1 MQLFETN
8 SMNLF
13 GPIIKA
19 TFIERPNRF
28 ILICNLDG
36 KRIDTY
42 LPNPGRLWELLFPG
56 VIVYLEKSD
65 NPDRKIPYTV
75 VAVESKGRPV
85 MLHTHKTNDAAE
97 HLLKKGLVPGLENAT
112 IVRREVTH
120 KRSRFDFLLREGD
133 RDIYLEVKSCTLFSE
148 HVAMFP
154 DAVTERGKRHLEE
167 LATLSSK
174 DVRCAVLF
182 MINSP
187 HVQIFSPE
195 YHTDIKFAETLLKV
209 RDRVDII
216 PLAVEW
222 DKDLRLSDKVC
233 KVNIPWERIERE
245 AKDRGAYLFIMKLE
259 NDTEIEVG
267 DLGKV
272 SFEKGF
278 YIYVGSARKNLSARI
293 ERHKRLR
300 KNMHWHIDYL
310 RQVADFH
317 AALPLRSADDLECE
331 LAATIKALAEG
342 EVPSFGSTDCH
353 CSSHLLYFKKDP
365 IRSKEFHNFLQRFRM
380 ERLLHAVEDTKFPSI

>member
-1 MQLFETN
+1 
-8 SMNLF
+8 MNLF

-19 TFIERPNRF
+19 SFIERPNRF
-28 ILICNLDG
+28 ILSCDLDG
-36 KRIDTY
+36 QRIDTY

-56 VIVYLEKSD
+56 VTVYLERSD

-75 VAVESKGRPV
+75 VAVESRGRPV

-112 IVRREVTH
+112 IVRREVTCG
-120 KRSRFDFLLREGD
+120 RSRFDFLLKEGN

-154 DAVTERGKRHLEE
+154 DAITERGKRHLEE
-167 LATLSSK
+167 LALLSSK

-187 HVQIFSPE
+187 KVQLFSPE
-195 YHTDIKFAETLLKV
+195 YHTDLAFAETLLKV

-222 DKDLRLSDKVC
+222 SKDLTLSEEVKKVS
-233 KVNIPWERIERE
+233 IPWERIEIE
-245 AKDRGAYLFIMKLE
+245 AKDRGAYLFIVKLE
-259 NDTEIEVG
+259 NDVKIEVG
-267 DLGKV
+267 SLGRL

-278 YIYVGSARKNLSARI
+278 YIYAGSAGKNLSARI
-293 ERHKRLR
+293 ARHRRLR

-310 RQVADFH
+310 RQVSDFH

-331 LAATIKALAEG
+331 LASVLKGLADN

-365 IRSKEFHNFLQRFRM
+365 IRSPGFHNFLQRFRM
-380 ERLLHAVEDTKFPSI
+380 ERLLHAVEDAKFPPI

>member
-1 MQLFETN
+1 
-8 SMNLF
+8 MNLF

-19 TFIERPNRF
+19 AFIERPNRF

-56 VIVYLEKSD
+56 VTVYLEKSD

-75 VAVESKGRPV
+75 VAVESKDRPV

-97 HLLKKGLVPGLENAT
+97 RLLEKGLVPGLEGAT

-120 KRSRFDFLLREGD
+120 GRSRFDFLLREGD
-133 RDIYLEVKSCTLFSE
+133 KDIYLEVKSCTLFSE

-154 DAVTERGKRHLEE
+154 DAITERGKRHLEE
-167 LATLSSK
+167 LASLSSK

-187 HVQIFSPE
+187 DVQLFSPE
-195 YHTDIKFAETLLKV
+195 FHTDLAFAETLLKV
-209 RDRVDII
+209 RDKVDII

-222 DKDLRLSDKVC
+222 SKELSLSDKVK
-233 KVNIPWERIERE
+233 KVSIPWERIEIE
-245 AKDRGAYLFIMKLE
+245 AKDRGAYLFIVKLE
-259 NDTEIEVG
+259 NNAEIEVG
-267 DLGKV
+267 SLGRI

-278 YIYVGSARKNLSARI
+278 YIYAGSAGKNLSARI
-293 ERHKRLR
+293 ARHRRLR

-310 RQVADFH
+310 RQAADFH

-331 LAATIKALAEG
+331 LAAALKELAEG

-353 CSSHLLYFKKDP
+353 CSSHLFHFKKDP
-365 IRSKEFHNFLQRFRM
+365 IRSPEFHNFLQRFRM
-380 ERLLHAVEDTKFPSI
+380 ERLLHTAEDSKFPSM

>member
-1 MQLFETN
+1 
-8 SMNLF
+8 MNLF

-56 VIVYLEKSD
+56 VTVYLERSN
-65 NPDRKIPYTV
+65 NPDRKIPYTA
-75 VAVESKGRPV
+75 VAIESRGRPV

-112 IVRREVTH
+112 IVRREVTCG
-120 KRSRFDFLLREGD
+120 RSRFDFLLREGD

-154 DAVTERGKRHLEE
+154 DAITERGKRHLEE

-182 MINSP
+182 MINAP
-187 HVQIFSPE
+187 DVQLFSPE
-195 YHTDIKFAETLLKV
+195 YHTDLAFAGTLLKV

-222 DKDLRLSDKVC
+222 SKDLTLSEKV
-233 KVNIPWERIERE
+233 KKISIPWERIEIE
-245 AKDRGAYLFIMKLE
+245 AKDRGAYLFIVKLE
-259 NDTEIEVG
+259 NDVEIEVG
-267 DLGKV
+267 SLGRLN
-272 SFEKGF
+272 FEKGF
-278 YIYVGSARKNLSARI
+278 YIYAGSARKNLSARI
-293 ERHKRLR
+293 ARHKRLR

-331 LAATIKALAEG
+331 LAAALKELADWEA
-342 EVPSFGSTDCH
+342 PSFDSTDCH
-353 CSSHLLYFKKDP
+353 CSSHLFHFKKDP
-365 IRSKEFHNFLQRFRM
+365 IRSPGFHDFLQRFRM
-380 ERLLHAVEDTKFPSI
+380 ERLLHAAEDTKFPSI